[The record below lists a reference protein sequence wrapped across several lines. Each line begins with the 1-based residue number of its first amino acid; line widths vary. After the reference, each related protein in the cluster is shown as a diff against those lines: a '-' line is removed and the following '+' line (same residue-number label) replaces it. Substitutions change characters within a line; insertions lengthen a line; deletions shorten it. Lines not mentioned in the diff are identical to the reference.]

1 LPAAEADR
9 FMEIA
14 KLDLAQLLGILPTA
28 IDSDVEFAGQ
38 ELDLIFTFEPKNV
51 TFGKP
56 KR

>member
-1 LPAAEADR
+1 MPAAEADR